1 MYYLIK
7 HNYNKVHLG
16 ELIWQE
22 LPLFYSLKKK
32 VEICPPTGTSYKYN
46 DMSNNEPKC
55 KIVTALNLSQYEPK
69 QQIKAYILA

>member
-1 MYYLIK
+1 MNLYDKNYLC
-7 HNYNKVHLG
+7 
-16 ELIWQE
+16 
-22 LPLFYSLKKK
+22 STLKR

>member
-1 MYYLIK
+1 MNLYDKNYLCSTQK
-7 HNYNKVHLG
+7 
-16 ELIWQE
+16 
-22 LPLFYSLKKK
+22 KKK